1 VGAGFVGDVEGN
13 PSTSWIL
20 TAYWVGEYPVV
31 VALAEGGLSA
41 LCKESSFCLPFD
53 VHAVPGRYT
62 TPYANTL
69 HRVKRLV
76 HQFVGYLV
84 EFTFDVH
91 KLDRAVLLH
100 EGLHLSTM

>member
-1 VGAGFVGDVEGN
+1 MGDLQVVS
-13 PSTSWIL
+13 PVWP
-20 TAYWVGEYPVV
+20 TAFFLLQCCHFLNMITHGLLPLLFARY
-31 VALAEGGLSA
+31 LAA
-41 LCKESSFCLPFD
+41 
-53 VHAVPGRYT
+53 YT

-76 HQFVGYLV
+76 HQFVGYFV